1 MSGGCNVYDLEFDA
15 QIPYQKITWMDFGK
29 SGHPGE
35 GLDVDQNPAT
45 CAPAGNCS
53 AGIDNSFSSF
63 LASLVSFGIVP
74 TNPFDS
80 VIQSG
85 DLILLAEP
93 LGWNNWGTSFSMG
106 FYTGD
111 VLQSGGSTCNFQTA
125 YCNYHVQAES
135 INPQTCLP
143 YIFFYP
149 VVMNA
154 GVLSGGGPQSHFEIA
169 MDFIGG
175 IPLTLRF
182 YMARI
187 HAETIVTSSG
197 KVKIDKGIIG
207 GAIATQELFDAILA
221 LPPGTLPMDPVMVVN
236 LLSGMLVKDMDINGD
251 GVKDAASVSLKFKS
265 IEGKILG
272 VH

>member
-1 MSGGCNVYDLEFDA
+1 
-15 QIPYQKITWMDFGK
+15 
-29 SGHPGE
+29 
-35 GLDVDQNPAT
+35 
-45 CAPAGNCS
+45 
-53 AGIDNSFSSF
+53 
-63 LASLVSFGIVP
+63 
-74 TNPFDS
+74 
-80 VIQSG
+80 
-85 DLILLAEP
+85 
-93 LGWNNWGTSFSMG
+93 
-106 FYTGD
+106 
-111 VLQSGGSTCNFQTA
+111 
-125 YCNYHVQAES
+125 
-135 INPQTCLP
+135 
-143 YIFFYP
+143 
-149 VVMNA
+149 MNA